1 MSAGTNPQSSE
12 SVEQQSWI
20 KRLFLRPVT
29 VEVAGGLGNQLFSLV
44 AGIYISKQLGVP
56 LRVFV
61 NDVLSSSTVAG
72 KGLSSFRFFSS
83 DSPLIKSISYRPSR
97 MLRLRQRLNSH
108 LRRLGVGREICDS
121 ISGYYSPLLVGEDP
135 NIGLVRAGSFVQGYF
150 QSAKYFLEVRD
161 SKGFQGFELK
171 KSSAWFT
178 DMVKEVEIAKPIA
191 VHIRRGDYLNPENDF
206 IGALS
211 KDYFLK
217 GIRLLQQNYGF
228 NESEVWIFSNDI
240 PMVKAELGKE
250 IEGTVRWVQPPSS
263 SSEAESLLL
272 MAKSRGLVISNS
284 TFSWWSAAIGEP
296 EKVIAPTK
304 WFKAADDPEGLILP
318 TWQTVESS
326 WL

>member
-1 MSAGTNPQSSE
+1 M
-12 SVEQQSWI
+12 
-20 KRLFLRPVT
+20 
-29 VEVAGGLGNQLFSLV
+29 EVAGGLGNQLFSLV

-83 DSPLIKSISYRPSR
+83 GSPLIKSISYRPSR
-97 MLRLRQRLNSH
+97 MLRLRQRLNNH
-108 LRRLGVGREICDS
+108 LRRLGMRREICDS
-121 ISGYYSPLLVGEDP
+121 ISGYYSPVLVGEDP
-135 NIGLVRAGSFVQGYF
+135 SIGLVKAGSFVQGYF

-217 GIRLLQQNYGF
+217 GIRLLQQDYGF

-250 IEGTVRWVQPPSS
+250 IEGRVRWVEPPVG

-284 TFSWWSAAIGEP
+284 TYSWWSAAIGDP
-296 EKVIAPTK
+296 ERVIAPTK
-304 WFKAADDPEGLILP
+304 WFKAADDPEGLMVP
-318 TWQTVESS
+318 SWQRVESS